1 MIAIKT
7 PNATDQMIKCKMTMR
22 QFLSSLETDRKKD
35 KEMNLEEFSGI
46 SKSLL
51 DEQR

>member
-1 MIAIKT
+1 MLCDSCLQA
-7 PNATDQMIKCKMTMR
+7 
-22 QFLSSLETDRKKD
+22 DREED